1 MRMVKSWNRLPR
13 EVMDAPTLDIFEVIL
28 DVVLTNLID
37 LKMSH

>member
-1 MRMVKSWNRLPR
+1 MVKSWNRLPR